1 MAFQIRTTHH
11 AAILTIPFLLE
22 PAPQEQDEGGTGGSK
37 GIVFVEQ
44 VCVTEPLAVAL
55 SRLGVT
61 AEAVPWRD

>member
-1 MAFQIRTTHH
+1 MQPYLPYFSQ
-11 AAILTIPFLLE
+11 
-22 PAPQEQDEGGTGGSK
+22 PAWQEQDEGGTGGSK

-61 AEAVPWRD
+61 AEAVPWSG